1 MISVIVPVYNVRPFL
16 TEAIES
22 VIAQSYTDW
31 EMILVDDGSTDDAVK
46 SVTHT
51 LLPIPESR

>member
-31 EMILVDDGSTDDAVK
+31 EMILVDDGSTDGCGEICDTY
-46 SVTHT
+46 SSTD
-51 LLPIPESR
+51 S